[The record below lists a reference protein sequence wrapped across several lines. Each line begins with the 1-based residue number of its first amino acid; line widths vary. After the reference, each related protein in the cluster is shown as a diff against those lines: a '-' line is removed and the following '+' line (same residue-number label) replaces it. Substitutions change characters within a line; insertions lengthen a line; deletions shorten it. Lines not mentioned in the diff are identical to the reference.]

1 MSGNSWFNAANIRRL
16 QKDGMSMQQAKNM
29 LIKAE
34 LREALT
40 ENPRNLVPIL
50 DNIIRNMDFH
60 DIYHLDRLRQRPMG
74 LRKCE

>member
-1 MSGNSWFNAANIRRL
+1 MSGSSWYNSQNIKQLRAEGKSL
-16 QKDGMSMQQAKNM
+16 HQAKNL

-34 LREALT
+34 LQEALT

>member
-1 MSGNSWFNAANIRRL
+1 MSGSSWYNAQNIKRL
-16 QKDGMSMQQAKNM
+16 RNDGMSIYEAKNL

-34 LREALT
+34 LREALA

-60 DIYHLDRLRQRPMG
+60 DIYHLDRLRQRPMA

>member
-1 MSGNSWFNAANIRRL
+1 MSWFNATNIRRL

-60 DIYHLDRLRQRPMG
+60 DIYHLDRLRKRPMG